1 MKHWSK
7 LFFVPSQNFPLF
19 FTMQTHGPPA
29 TLTLGQWYPEEGDPS
44 RNGSR
49 TARLLT
55 HLNSA
60 VLGEKASTKI
70 SHHWDE
76 AVTLQ
81 LLKKGHL
88 PLLSIF
94 SPPPSHPWKV
104 CKVITK
110 LKSPCA
116 PAFATV
122 SAHIQ
127 GCLPIS
133 KDNDWWIFF
142 FFAKVVVKTS
152 CTHLW
157 RSGHTLNKLEHKAY
171 M

>member
-1 MKHWSK
+1 MG
-7 LFFVPSQNFPLF
+7 V
-19 FTMQTHGPPA
+19 
-29 TLTLGQWYPEEGDPS
+29 
-44 RNGSR
+44 

-94 SPPPSHPWKV
+94 SPPPSLTHGKYV
-104 CKVITK
+104 
-110 LKSPCA
+110 KSSPNSNLPVLPHLPLYLLTFRA
-116 PAFATV
+116 AYIFLRTMTDGFF
-122 SAHIQ
+122 SSLQKQLSRLHAHTCEEVDIH
-127 GCLPIS
+127 S
-133 KDNDWWIFF
+133 
-142 FFAKVVVKTS
+142 
-152 CTHLW
+152 
-157 RSGHTLNKLEHKAY
+157 NKLEHKVACKSQNGSY
-171 M
+171 KFHHSKSQDAVSSHLRDRS